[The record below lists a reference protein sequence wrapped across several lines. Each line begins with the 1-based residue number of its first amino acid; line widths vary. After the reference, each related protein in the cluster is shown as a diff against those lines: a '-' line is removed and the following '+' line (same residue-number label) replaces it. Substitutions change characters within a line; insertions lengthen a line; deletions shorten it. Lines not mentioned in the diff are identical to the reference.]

1 MWKIDF
7 HSHTRFSKDSLA
19 EISQLIEKAN
29 KIGLD
34 KIIVTDHNT
43 IVGALIAQEMFPD
56 KIIVGE
62 EILTTRGELLA
73 CFLTREVP
81 KGLEP
86 AEAIRQLKAQ
96 GAFISVSHPFDLAR
110 HGWLPQDLDAII
122 NDVDAIE
129 VFNARCLR
137 QETNRKAMEYAR
149 LHNVPGTVGSD
160 AHMVSEL
167 GTAFL
172 ELEPFKDAE
181 SLRKVIRAGK
191 INSTYSPFWV
201 HFGST
206 WAKVNKKLF
215 SKKNPS

>member
-7 HSHTRFSKDSLA
+7 HSHTRYSKDSLA
-19 EISQLIEKAN
+19 EIPLLIEQAK

-34 KIIVTDHNT
+34 KIIITDHNT
-43 IVGALIAQEMFPD
+43 IAGALIAQEMFPD

-73 CFLTREVP
+73 FFLTQEVP
-81 KGLEP
+81 QGLEP
-86 AEAIRQLKAQ
+86 AEAIRQLKEQ

-110 HGWLPQDLDAII
+110 HGWQPEDLERII
-122 NDVDAIE
+122 REVDAIE

-137 QETNRKAMEYAR
+137 QQTNRMAMDYAR
-149 LHNVPGTVGSD
+149 KHNIPGTVGSD

-167 GTAFL
+167 GTAYL
-172 ELEPFKDAE
+172 EIDPFNDAE
-181 SLRKVIRAGK
+181 SLRNLIRAGK
-191 INSTYSPFWV
+191 INPTYSPFWV

-206 WAKVNKKLF
+206 WAKLKKKFLT
-215 SKKNPS
+215 N

>member
-86 AEAIRQLKAQ
+86 AEAIRQLKEQ

-137 QETNRKAMEYAR
+137 QE
-149 LHNVPGTVGSD
+149 
-160 AHMVSEL
+160 
-167 GTAFL
+167 
-172 ELEPFKDAE
+172 
-181 SLRKVIRAGK
+181 
-191 INSTYSPFWV
+191 
-201 HFGST
+201 
-206 WAKVNKKLF
+206 
-215 SKKNPS
+215 